1 MGGILSGLLGGDA
14 AAAAESTTDESSRVI
29 AFHSSQRWQLHF
41 NSSKQLNKLVSLFTL
56 SSTSGLRTFNAVEIM
71 VVDFSATWCGP
82 CKFMEPVFNNLSA
95 KYSDVDFVKID
106 VDELSDV
113 SREFGVQAMP
123 TFLLLKQ
130 GKEVERV
137 VGAKKDEL
145 EQKILKHREA
155 PKFAA

>member
-41 NSSKQLNKLVSLFTL
+41 NSSKQLNKL
-56 SSTSGLRTFNAVEIM
+56 M

>member
-1 MGGILSGLLGGDA
+1 MGSIITSLIAGDA
-14 AAAAESTTDESSRVI
+14 AAGSTAGESSGLARVSTV
-29 AFHSSQRWQLHF
+29 HSSQRWQLQF
-41 NSSKQLNKLVSLFTL
+41 NEYKQLNKLV
-56 SSTSGLRTFNAVEIM
+56 

-82 CKFMEPVFNNLSA
+82 CKMMEPIFNDLSI

-113 SREFGVQAMP
+113 AREFGVQAMP

-130 GKEVERV
+130 GMEVERV

-145 EQKILKHREA
+145 EKKILKHREA
-155 PKFAA
+155 PKFAT